1 MDAFKSSLTATLA
14 FLSKNEKLDKVSF
27 EAIEG
32 AQVATLLKRLDA
44 IKLELGHASELS
56 ELVQNSS
63 LAESHKTS
71 LIKALSESSCKE
83 VSQKGGKRYNQN
95 LLSGFLNYLTQ
106 TEKECLRDDSKH
118 AFTRC
123 AIPVARCIKIELF
136 MPCEKTYG
144 HVLATLM
151 EHFQMAGNAKEAND
165 LLVEFK
171 RLLRRARGDR
181 KPSLLHYPADPRELP
196 LNLFQAAY
204 TNATELDA
212 VQSANCKPGKWL
224 RASSKD
230 LQEMLL
236 PFQGNPAMRAGQQM
250 NFMQQMMQQQ
260 FHQMQLLQQ
269 QQNGDLNGLV
279 VFPKKRKSLENGNLP
294 SPSGQS
300 GQGGSPLALQDIPV
314 RNSFA
319 LPDPGAALSSGS
331 HEPPTGPGEVKQ
343 ETPTA
348 AAAEKEV
355 DAHLDDMDDAF
366 NARGDHRAALK
377 RPASNMNQKG
387 KGKGTK
393 NTNKGS
399 CKGKG
404 SKGKGNKGSKGNPQG
419 KSKGKAT
426 GKSKG
431 NSAAKMRPPPIP
443 AGGPTCYYLQGKIHR
458 SDSSQSW
465 RTFKKAGDRC
475 DTKINWKGNPK
486 AAWERALDLIEAN
499 SKK

>member
-1 MDAFKSSLTATLA
+1 MDAFKSSLAATLA
-14 FLSKNEKLDKVSF
+14 FLTKNEKLDKVSYD
-27 EAIEG
+27 AIEG

-63 LAESHKTS
+63 LAECHKTS
-71 LIKALSESSCKE
+71 LIKALSASSCKA
-83 VSQKGGKRYNQN
+83 VSQKGGKRDHQF

-106 TEKECLRDDSKH
+106 TEKEALRDDSKH

-123 AIPVARCIKIELF
+123 SIPVARCMKIELF

-144 HVLATLM
+144 HVLATLI
-151 EHFQMAGNAKEAND
+151 EHFQMAGTAKEAND

-171 RLLRRARGDR
+171 RLLRRARGD
-181 KPSLLHYPADPRELP
+181 KTPSLLHYPDPADPRELP
-196 LNLFQAAY
+196 ANLFQAAY

-212 VQSANCKPGKWL
+212 AQSANCKPGKWL

-230 LQEMLL
+230 LQEMVV
-236 PFQGNPAMRAGQQM
+236 PFQGHGSMRAGQM
-250 NFMQQMMQQQ
+250 NFMQQQMLMQQHLQ
-260 FHQMQLLQQ
+260 QMQLLHQQ
-269 QQNGDLNGLV
+269 QQQGDLTGLV
-279 VFPKKRKSLENGNLP
+279 VFPKKRKSLDNGNVS

-300 GQGGSPLALQDIPV
+300 GQGGAPLALQDIPV

-319 LPDPGAALSSGS
+319 LPDPGAASSVPSTGS
-331 HEPPTGPGEVKQ
+331 GEAKQ
-343 ETPTA
+343 ETSA
-348 AAAEKEV
+348 AAAADQEV
-355 DAHLDDMDDAF
+355 DAHLNAMDDAF

-377 RPASNMNQKG
+377 RPASNMDQKG

-393 NTNKGS
+393 KTNQDS

-404 SKGKGNKGSKGNPQG
+404 SKGNPKAKAKSKSNSTKGNP
-419 KSKGKAT
+419 KG
-426 GKSKG
+426 SL
-431 NSAAKMRPPPIP
+431 AKTKRPPPIP
-443 AGGPTCYYLQGKIHR
+443 QGGHTCFYLQGKIHR

-475 DTKINWKGNPK
+475 DTKLAWKGNPK
-486 AAWERALDLIEAN
+486 AAWERALDLIEAS